1 MYMLFQLIYCIT
13 VCIHICSAISNC
25 IQPSI
30 AVGALISYNSHHD
43 STVARHWEPH
53 VVRVG
58 VDGILTIAITI
69 QVLFISVAPFL
80 CEDLHML
87 IA

>member
-1 MYMLFQLIYCIT
+1 M
-13 VCIHICSAISNC
+13 
-25 IQPSI
+25 
-30 AVGALISYNSHHD
+30 AVGALIYCNSHHD

-58 VDGILTIAITI
+58 IDGTLSIAIII
-69 QVLFISVAPFL
+69 QILFISVAPFL

-87 IA
+87 TNLVSRATGY

>member
-1 MYMLFQLIYCIT
+1 MQL
-13 VCIHICSAISNC
+13 SM
-25 IQPSI
+25 
-30 AVGALISYNSHHD
+30 AVGALISCNSHHD

-58 VDGILTIAITI
+58 VDSILIPAKII
-69 QVLFISVAPFL
+69 QILFISVAPFL

-87 IA
+87 RYIGVSMATVQ